1 MGFEH
6 LDESIKMKMRSCETP
21 EELLSAA
28 SEYGV
33 EFSEEELAMISGGG
47 GSFKSAKEVMFPINL
62 KPEERGYAAEYPI
75 RTH

>member
-21 EELLSAA
+21 AELLSAA

-33 EFSEEELAMISGGG
+33 EFSEEELAMINGGG
-47 GSFKSAKEVMFPINL
+47 GSFIRAREVMFPINL